1 MVKNEN
7 RYKWK
12 IDVRKITVTIISII
26 ILVVVMS
33 GCGRSSNLEECET
46 QAAVT
51 LTGGTGKAHIESP
64 CQIRETDGQK
74 VAHIIWSSKY
84 YDYMIVGD
92 TKYLPVNTEG
102 NSEFEIPFEEFD
114 KPFKVVAD
122 TTAMSTSHEIEYE
135 ITLIRLDGPEEISD
149 LETTKLEE
157 DEENIQLAGLETD
170 SVSMAKRD
178 INISNSLVYIKTNT
192 PVVATEFAVDEY
204 EDGYV
209 LLYVRN
215 SGRYLIVPEGK
226 AAPTDLAEDIQVIK
240 QPAENI
246 YLAASNVGD
255 IFDALDSV
263 GQLRFSGTRTE
274 GWYVDGL
281 KLAMQQEKVIYAG
294 NYAAPD
300 YELILSQ
307 GCSLAIENTMI
318 GHAPKVVEQLKNN
331 GISVFIDYSS
341 YEKSPIGRME
351 WIKVYGSILGKEDEA
366 EEIFNNQRQLYETA
380 AAAAA
385 KESPKVAFFYIAS
398 DGQVKVRTGSDY
410 MAKMI
415 EDAGGEYAFK
425 ELTGN
430 MSTTSITMEE
440 FYAKAV
446 DCDILIYNSTTGSV
460 INSIEDLIKLNPMLA
475 DIKAVKEKR
484 VYCTKANLY
493 QSAMALGDIMSE
505 LRAVYNGEE
514 NNLSYIEYIK

>member
-1 MVKNEN
+1 MKKNLP
-7 RYKWK
+7 KQFL
-12 IDVRKITVTIISII
+12 ITIFFLF
-26 ILVVVMS
+26 ILTACAAKPEIKEM
-33 GCGRSSNLEECET
+33 

-64 CQIRETDGQK
+64 CQVRETDGQK

-92 TKYLPVNTEG
+92 TKYLPVNSEG

-135 ITLIRLDGPEEISD
+135 ITFSRLDSAEKSQSSETTEIKEENPKPAD
-149 LETTKLEE
+149 LES
-157 DEENIQLAGLETD
+157 D
-170 SVSMAKRD
+170 SATAAKRD
-178 INISNSLVYIKTNT
+178 INISDSLVYITTTT
-192 PVVATEFAVDEY
+192 PVAATEFAIDEY
-204 EDGYV
+204 EGGYG

-215 SGRYLIVPEGK
+215 SGRYLIVPDGK
-226 AAPTDLAEDIQVIK
+226 EAPTDLPEDIQVIK
-240 QPAENI
+240 QPVENI

-263 GQLRFSGTRTE
+263 GQIRFSGTKLE
-274 GWYVDGL
+274 DWYVDGL
-281 KLAMQQEKVIYAG
+281 KLAMQQEEVIYAG

-331 GISVFIDYSS
+331 GIPVFTDYSS

-351 WIKVYGSILGKEDEA
+351 WIKVYGRILGKENKA
-366 EEIFNNQRQLYETA
+366 EEIFNNQRNLYEA
-380 AAAAA
+380 AAGAEI
-385 KESPKVAFFYIAS
+385 KDSPRVAFFYIAS

-460 INSIEDLIKLNPMLA
+460 INSIEDLTKLNPMLA